1 MRQLSL
7 NWRMAALSGALLWGA
22 CSKEPAPAPAAPAA
36 EPAQAPKPAGEAAAE
51 SEAQAEAPSKESE
64 AKAEDDSTPPEFTL
78 GQRRDEVMKLFKD
91 CAERRYFEPPGPGK
105 LYVEI
110 YQPKD
115 TEACKQRL
123 GERQFMI
130 RGGLLHQITPGL
142 IPPEP
147 PRSEPPEGS

>member
-1 MRQLSL
+1 MRLSRSWKL
-7 NWRMAALSGALLWGA
+7 AALSGALLCGA
-22 CSKEPAPAPAAPAA
+22 CSKGKEQAPAEPAA
-36 EPAQAPKPAGEAAAE
+36 EPAQAPKPAAEPAAE
-51 SEAQAEAPSKESE
+51 PEAQAEAPSKEPE
-64 AKAEDDSTPPEFTL
+64 DAAEDDGTPPEFTI
-78 GQRRDEVMKLFKD
+78 GQRREEVMKLFKK
-91 CAERRYFEPPGPGK
+91 CAERRFFEPPGPGK

-130 RGGLLHQITPGL
+130 VGGRLKQITPGL

-147 PRSEPPEGS
+147 PRQEPPEGS